1 MRSIFAKILLWC
13 FGTLVIALAAYL
25 LISAAISSHF
35 SRKGGPFEKTVA
47 FQAAEAEEAYT
58 AGGPAAL
65 SAYLRKLHIYF
76 GPEHFLTDARGRDMA
91 TGADR
96 AGLLAQAGGDWNV
109 PHQIHGQ
116 FVLVAPTEDNQYRF
130 IAVGRP
136 PPFNVWSFLPYYGLI
151 LLVVALLCWILA
163 INLVSPLRVLA
174 HTVERFGRGD
184 FSART
189 GSRRRDEIGDLAR
202 AFDQMAGRIETLLTA
217 ERRLLQD
224 ISHELRSPLA
234 RLSFAAEL
242 TKTADDRP
250 AAAAR
255 MKKEIDRLTDLVGAL
270 LQVTRV
276 EGDPSS
282 RSLERLDLDQLAREL
297 LEDSRVEAD
306 AHSCRL
312 RLESDCESQGAL
324 KVIGDRELLRRAI
337 ENVLRNA
344 IRHAPSGSSIDVT
357 LAGSAGNAL
366 ITVRDYGPGVPQEML
381 LKIFQPFFRVDD
393 SRDSQTGGVGLGLAI
408 AHRAVMAHRGR
419 LTAENAAPG
428 LRVRLELPLDSD

>member
-1 MRSIFAKILLWC
+1 VRSIFAKILLWC

-25 LISAAISSHF
+25 AISAAISSHF
-35 SRKGGPFEKTVA
+35 ARKGGPFEKTVA
-47 FQAAEAEEAYT
+47 FQAAEAEEAY
-58 AGGPAAL
+58 AGGGPAAL
-65 SAYLRKLHIYF
+65 AAYLRKLHIYF

-96 AGLLAQAGGDWNV
+96 SGLLAQARGDWNV
-109 PHQIHGQ
+109 PHEIHGQ
-116 FVLVAPTEDNQYRF
+116 FVLVAPTGDNQYRF

-163 INLVSPLRVLA
+163 INLVSPLRVVA

-242 TKTADDRP
+242 TKTAEDRP

-255 MKKEIDRLTDLVGAL
+255 IKKEIDRLTDLVGGL

-276 EGDPSS
+276 EGDPAS
-282 RSLERLDLDQLAREL
+282 RILEHLDLHRLLQEL

-306 AHSCRL
+306 AHGCRL
-312 RLESDCESQGAL
+312 QLEGHGPL
-324 KVIGDRELLRRAI
+324 KVSGDRELLWRAI

-357 LAGSAGNAL
+357 VKKNSGKAL
-366 ITVRDYGPGVPQEML
+366 ISIRDYGPGVPPDML
-381 LKIFQPFFRVDD
+381 QKIFEPFFRVDD

-419 LTAENAAPG
+419 LTAGNAVPG
-428 LRVRLELPLDSD
+428 LRVSMELPLDSD

>member
-1 MRSIFAKILLWC
+1 
-13 FGTLVIALAAYL
+13 VIALAVYL

-35 SRKGGPFEKTVA
+35 AGKGGPFEKTVA
-47 FQAAEAEEAYT
+47 FQAAEAEEAY
-58 AGGPAAL
+58 AAGPAAL

-76 GPEHFLTDARGRDMA
+76 GPEHFLTDARGRDLA

-96 AGLLAQAGGDWNV
+96 SALLAEAGGDWNV
-109 PHQIHGQ
+109 PHEIHGQ
-116 FVLVAPTEDNQYRF
+116 FVLVAPTADNQYRF

-163 INLVSPLRVLA
+163 INLVSPLRLLA

-189 GSRRRDEIGDLAR
+189 GSRRRDEIGDLSR

-242 TKTADDRP
+242 TKTAEDRP

-255 MKKEIDRLTDLVGAL
+255 IKKEIDRLTDLVGGL

-282 RSLERLDLDQLAREL
+282 RSLERLDLDRLVREL

-306 AHSCRL
+306 AHSCGL
-312 RLESDCESQGAL
+312 HLDSQGGL
-324 KVIGDRELLRRAI
+324 KVNGDRELLRRAI

-344 IRHAPSGSSIDVT
+344 IRHAPPESQIDVR
-357 LAGSAGNAL
+357 LKVIPGKAL
-366 ITVRDYGPGVPQEML
+366 ISVRDYGPGVPHQML
-381 LKIFQPFFRVDD
+381 EKIFQPFFRVDD

-419 LTAENAAPG
+419 LSAENAAPG
-428 LRVRLELPLDSD
+428 LRVSMELPLDSD

>member
-35 SRKGGPFEKTVA
+35 ARKGGPFEKTVA

-76 GPEHFLTDARGRDMA
+76 GPEHFLTDARGQDLA

-96 AGLLAQAGGDWNV
+96 SGLLAEAGRDWNV
-109 PHQIHGQ
+109 PHEIHGQ
-116 FVLVAPTEDNQYRF
+116 FVLVAPTGDNQYRF

-163 INLVSPLRVLA
+163 INLVSPLRLLA

-242 TKTADDRP
+242 TKTAENRP

-255 MKKEIDRLTDLVGAL
+255 IKKEIDRLTDLVGAL

-282 RSLERLDLDQLAREL
+282 RSLDHLDLNGLLGEL

-306 AHSCRL
+306 AHGCRL
-312 RLESDCESQGAL
+312 RLESHGSL
-324 KVIGDRELLRRAI
+324 NFSGDRELLRRAT

-344 IRHAPSGSSIDVT
+344 IRHAPPGSGIDVK
-357 LAGSAGNAL
+357 LESIGGNVL
-366 ITVRDYGPGVPQEML
+366 ISVRDYGPGVPPEML

-393 SRDSQTGGVGLGLAI
+393 SRDSQTGGAGLGLAI

-419 LTAENAAPG
+419 LSAENAAPG
-428 LRVRLELPLDSD
+428 LRIRMELPLDSD

>member
-1 MRSIFAKILLWC
+1 MAA
-13 FGTLVIALAAYL
+13 IAPIGCSVSVEIASPIAA
-25 LISAAISSHF
+25 SAAIAPATYRVTKTSLSSPAP
-35 SRKGGPFEKTVA
+35 SEMVVPDSSVTGPTGNSAEPTA
-47 FQAAEAEEAYT
+47 SEAAVIAYT
-58 AGGPAAL
+58 MPVWTA
-65 SAYLRKLHIYF
+65 
-76 GPEHFLTDARGRDMA
+76 
-91 TGADR
+91 
-96 AGLLAQAGGDWNV
+96 LLAW
-109 PHQIHGQ
+109 P
-116 FVLVAPTEDNQYRF
+116 
-130 IAVGRP
+130 
-136 PPFNVWSFLPYYGLI
+136 
-151 LLVVALLCWILA
+151 LLGERLT
-163 INLVSPLRVLA
+163 PLRVLA

-306 AHSCRL
+306 ARGCRL
-312 RLESDCESQGAL
+312 HLESDCESRGILQ
-324 KVIGDRELLRRAI
+324 VSGDRELLRRAI

-344 IRHAPSGSSIDVT
+344 IRHAPSGSSIDVQLEHIT
-357 LAGSAGNAL
+357 GKAL
-366 ITVRDYGPGVPQEML
+366 ISVRDYGPGVPREML
-381 LKIFQPFFRVDD
+381 PKIFQPFFRVDD

-419 LTAENAAPG
+419 LTAENATPG

>member
-25 LISAAISSHF
+25 LISAAISSHYAG
-35 SRKGGPFEKTVA
+35 KGGPFEKMVA
-47 FQAAEAEEAYT
+47 FQAAEAETAYT
-58 AGGPAAL
+58 AGGPPAL
-65 SAYLRKLHIYF
+65 SAYLRKLHIFF
-76 GPEHFLTDARGRDMA
+76 GPEHFLTDARGRDLS

-96 AGLLAQAGGDWNV
+96 SALLAQAGGDRNV

-116 FVLVAPTEDNQYRF
+116 FVLVAPTRDNQYRF

-163 INLVSPLRVLA
+163 INLVSPLRMLA
-174 HTVERFGRGD
+174 HTVERFGQGD

-242 TKTADDRP
+242 TKTAEDRP

-255 MKKEIDRLTDLVGAL
+255 IKKEIDRLTDLVGAL

-282 RSLERLDLDQLAREL
+282 RSLEHLDLDRLIHEL
-297 LEDSRVEAD
+297 LEDSRVETD
-306 AHSCRL
+306 AHGCRL
-312 RLESDCESQGAL
+312 HFENQGGLDAL
-324 KVIGDRELLRRAI
+324 KVNGDRELLRRAI

-344 IRHAPSGSSIDVT
+344 IRHAPPGSSIEIILERDP
-357 LAGSAGNAL
+357 GNAL
-366 ITVRDYGPGVPQEML
+366 ISVRDYGPGVPHEML
-381 LKIFQPFFRVDD
+381 HKIFRPFFRVED
-393 SRDSQTGGVGLGLAI
+393 SRDSQTGGAGLGLAI

-419 LTAENAAPG
+419 LTASNAAPG
-428 LRVRLELPLDSD
+428 LRVRIELPLDSE